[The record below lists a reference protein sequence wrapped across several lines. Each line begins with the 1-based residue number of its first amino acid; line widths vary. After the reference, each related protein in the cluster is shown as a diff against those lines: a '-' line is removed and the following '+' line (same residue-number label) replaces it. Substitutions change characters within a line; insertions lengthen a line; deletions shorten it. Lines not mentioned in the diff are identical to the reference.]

1 MSLDSVFLTDV
12 KDTTDAATTATAT
25 ATSNASSTAS
35 SNASSSSELSA
46 AGAYC
51 LALLPE
57 VCYLMYLNFYNIF
70 YLM

>member
-12 KDTTDAATTATAT
+12 KDTTAASTAVDST
-25 ATSNASSTAS
+25 STAS
-35 SNASSSSELSA
+35 GSSELSA

-57 VCYLMYLNFYNIF
+57 VRYFNCLNLQFCVPIMRQIY
-70 YLM
+70 